1 MIFFIKTDQ
10 LSAFFST
17 LLLLLFTTSFL
28 SAQGTMTSQLYSSYE
43 QFKEPTITKRRIKHQ
58 EIQPLIQKMEQ
69 VPGFEVRE
77 VGKSIQGRSLS
88 LISVGTGPI
97 DVFLWSQMHGDEST
111 ATMAIMDIFNFLGG
125 DAFQKEKNA
134 LLKNVRLHFLPMLNP
149 DGADAFKRRNALGID
164 INRDA
169 LRLQSPEGRT
179 LKAVRDSL
187 DADFGFNLHDQSR
200 YYNAYRTEKTATISY
215 LAPAYNYEKS
225 INEVRSNAMKVIVMM
240 NRIIQKY
247 APGQVGSYNDAFE
260 PRAFGDNLQKWGT
273 STILI
278 ESGGYPGDREKQE
291 IRKLNYVSILSAIF
305 SIGDGSYKNAPLS
318 EYKKIPGNDRKL
330 FDMKI
335 EKVNYPLYGK
345 YYQLDLG
352 INYYEV
358 ELPGTTEFYLRGG
371 VTDQG
376 DLSNFYGYQKLD
388 ASSYKMQFGAI
399 YSKTFPNMKAL
410 EGVDFQQLLAQG
422 YTHVK
427 VADLGDTPW
436 STDYPII
443 IVDTNYRLAPQEPGV
458 IPSTF
463 LLKKDEK
470 IDYALI
476 NGFLYNLKT
485 GENQVEN
492 GLIFR
497 RR

>member
-1 MIFFIKTDQ
+1 
-10 LSAFFST
+10 
-17 LLLLLFTTSFL
+17 
-28 SAQGTMTSQLYSSYE
+28 MTSQLYESYE
-43 QFKEPTITKRRIKHQ
+43 QFREPTITKRRIKHQ
-58 EIQPLIQKMEQ
+58 DIQPLIKKMEG

-111 ATMAIMDIFNFLGG
+111 ATMAIFDIFNFLKS
-125 DAFQKEKNA
+125 DVFQKEKGA
-134 LLKNVRLHFLPMLNP
+134 LLKKVRIHFLPMLNP
-149 DGADAFKRRNALGID
+149 DGAEEFKRRNALGVD
-164 INRDA
+164 LNRDA
-169 LRLQSPEGRT
+169 LRLQSPESRT

-225 INEVRSNAMKVIVMM
+225 VNEVRSNAMKVIVMM

-247 APGQVGSYNDAFE
+247 APGQVGSYNDTFE

-305 SIGDGSYKNAPLS
+305 SIGDASYKNAPLS
-318 EYKKIPGNDRKL
+318 EYNKIPGNDRKL
-330 FDMKI
+330 YDLKI

-358 ELPGTTEFYLRGG
+358 ELPGTREFYLRGG
-371 VTDQG
+371 VADQG
-376 DLSNFYGYQKLD
+376 DLSNFYGYKEFDGSAYQ
-388 ASSYKMQFGAI
+388 MQFGAI

-410 EGVDFQQLLAQG
+410 EQVDFQDLLAQG

-427 VADLGDTPW
+427 VADMGDTPW

-443 IVDTNYRLAPQEPGV
+443 IVDTSYRIAPPEPGAV
-458 IPSTF
+458 PSTF
-463 LLKKDEK
+463 LLKKDGQIE
-470 IDYALI
+470 YALI

>member
-1 MIFFIKTDQ
+1 MRSTNKLCLTRFFCIF
-10 LSAFFST
+10 
-17 LLLLLFTTSFL
+17 LLVVLAIGLLP
-28 SAQGTMTSQLYSSYE
+28 AQGTMTSQLYESYE
-43 QFKEPTITKRRIKHQ
+43 QFREPTITKRRIKHRD
-58 EIQPLIQKMEQ
+58 IQPLIKKMEQ
-69 VPGFEVRE
+69 VSGFEVRE

-88 LISVGTGPI
+88 LISIGTGPI

-111 ATMAIMDIFNFLGG
+111 ATMAIFDIFNFLKS
-125 DAFQKEKNA
+125 DVFQAEKRS
-134 LLKNVRLHFLPMLNP
+134 LLKKVRIHFLPMLNP
-149 DGADAFKRRNALGID
+149 DGAEDFKRRNALGVD

-169 LRLQSPEGRT
+169 LRLQSPESRT

-225 INEVRSNAMKVIVMM
+225 VNEVRSNAMKVIVMM

-305 SIGDGSYKNAPLS
+305 SIGDASYKNAPLS
-318 EYKKIPGNDRKL
+318 EYNKIPGNDRKL
-330 FDMKI
+330 YDLKI

-352 INYYEV
+352 INYYEA
-358 ELPGTTEFYLRGG
+358 ELPGTTDFYLRGG
-371 VTDQG
+371 VADQG
-376 DLSNFYGYQKLD
+376 DLSNFYGYKEFDGSAYQ
-388 ASSYKMQFGAI
+388 MQFGAI

-410 EGVDFQQLLAQG
+410 EQVDFQDLLAKG

-427 VADLGDTPW
+427 VADMGDTPW
-436 STDYPII
+436 FTDYPII
-443 IVDTNYRLAPQEPGV
+443 IVDTSYRLAPQEPGV
-458 IPSTF
+458 VPSTF
-463 LLKKDEK
+463 LLKKDGKVE
-470 IDYALI
+470 YALI